1 MLVCRQMK
9 QLQLYLNN
17 LNSRLNKNFDI
28 RENYQFKKWRYDLY
42 AEMNVRNEKFLLLQE
57 VKIYGFENN
66 EFFFIR
72 NVCKI
77 TREDLKAELDELKSS
92 LRDISAPRK
101 DHMSS
106 SVSLVL
112 ITESEIPGEVE
123 KFARRY
129 FHQKSF
135 AFGFKGWADLT
146 VIVVSLPD
154 GRVISNK
161 KMKKTAAFFKPD
173 ASVSQED

>member
-1 MLVCRQMK
+1 MK
-9 QLQLYLNN
+9 QLQPYLKN
-17 LNSRLNKNFDI
+17 LAAKLNKNFNI
-28 RENYQFKKWRYDLY
+28 QENYKFNNRCYDLY

-72 NVCKI
+72 NVCNI
-77 TREDLKAELDELKSS
+77 SREDLKAELEELKSS
-92 LRDISAPRK
+92 LRKISCPRK

-112 ITESEIPGEVE
+112 ITESEVPGEIE
-123 KFARRY
+123 KLARRY

-146 VIVVSLPD
+146 VIVVSLLE
-154 GRVISNK
+154 GRVISNN
-161 KMKKTAAFFKPD
+161 KMRKTAAFFSPD
-173 ASVSQED
+173 AVVS